1 MDHAT
6 SFTPVSALIGGAL
19 IGLSALMLLALNGR
33 VAGVSGIAG
42 LLLSPHGEGRGWR
55 LAFVLGLVAAALLY
69 TLVAGAPQVQ
79 IAADTVTLVI
89 AGVLVG
95 IGTQLGSGCTSGHG
109 VCGLS
114 RLSARSLVA
123 TISFMAAGVVT
134 VFLVRHVFG
143 G

>member
-1 MDHAT
+1 MDYAT
-6 SFTPVSALIGGAL
+6 SFTPISALTGGVL
-19 IGLSALMLLALNGR
+19 IGISALMLLALNGR

-42 LLLSPHGEGRGWR
+42 QLLAPKSDGRGWR
-55 LAFVLGLVAAALLY
+55 LAFVLGLVSAALLH
-69 TLVAGAPQVQ
+69 TLAAGAPQVQ
-79 IAADTVTLVI
+79 IAADTVTLII

-95 IGTQLGSGCTSGHG
+95 VGTQLGSGCTSGHG

-123 TISFMAAGVVT
+123 TISFMAAGIVT